1 MAITATSIY
10 HSLSTRIRIVS
21 FSQSFHRIQPIDYS
35 LLILDC
41 THHLQHT
48 THKRLIHFYQR
59 VKVSYDLQSETSGL
73 SSTKL
78 GRRHSMRRM
87 CEAHGRRLVYTH
99 LTQKG

>member
-1 MAITATSIY
+1 MAIIAMSIY
-10 HSLSTRIRIVS
+10 HSLSTQIRIVS
-21 FSQSFHRIQPIDYS
+21 FSQSFHHIHPIDYS
-35 LLILDC
+35 LLILDY

-48 THKRLIHFYQR
+48 THKRSIHFYQR

-73 SSTKL
+73 SLMKP

-87 CEAHGRRLVYTH
+87 CEAHGKRLVYTR